1 MNMTALL
8 LGGPECLP
16 RSMGILFSVALR
28 LIADFQKTARNTA
41 FSGSLRLL
49 GQELSGGQLN
59 GVKESHK
66 TNSASEP
73 WFWPQYTR
81 HIGALLVTLS
91 HSPFH
96 LWSLLQCR
104 YLLQYSP
111 EQQVSPF
118 RQNLI

>member
-59 GVKESHK
+59 GVKESQK
-66 TNSASEP
+66 TNSA
-73 WFWPQYTR
+73 R
-81 HIGALLVTLS
+81 LALPHGFGPSILATLV
-91 HSPFH
+91 HC
-96 LWSLLQCR
+96 W
-104 YLLQYSP
+104 
-111 EQQVSPF
+111 
-118 RQNLI
+118 

>member
-59 GVKESHK
+59 GVKESQK

-73 WFWPQYTR
+73 GWPC
-81 HIGALLVTLS
+81 HMVLAPV
-91 HSPFH
+91 
-96 LWSLLQCR
+96 
-104 YLLQYSP
+104 YSP
-111 EQQVSPF
+111 HWCTVGNIITQPLPF
-118 RQNLI
+118 MVPVTVQIPAAISS